1 MAGIWRWKTAQYAE
15 RKWWQR
21 YLKNKEVTPYLT
33 WKKEYWLTLLSRC
46 HHYFILKTEHRVLD
60 AGCGPAG
67 IFITL
72 PDNEVT
78 AFDPLINEYEHDL
91 PHFKKSMYPH
101 VTFIKAGLEEFHADK
116 TFDVIFCMN
125 AINHVHDIE
134 QSTDR
139 LVSFASPGAYIV
151 ITIDAHTHSIFKKIF
166 RLLPG
171 DILHPQQFDL
181 NEYQRMFTSRGCD
194 IEGTELLKH
203 SFLFDH
209 YMLIVRKRQ

>member
-21 YLKNKEVTPYLT
+21 YLKNKAVVPYLT
-33 WKKEYWLTLLSRC
+33 WKKAYWETLLSTC
-46 HHYFILKTEHRVLD
+46 HHYFVLKPEQLILD

-67 IFITL
+67 VFIAL
-72 PDNEVT
+72 PNHNVT
-78 AFDPLINEYEHDL
+78 AFDPLIEEYENDL
-91 PHFKKSMYPH
+91 PHFKKNMYPN
-101 VTFIKAGLEEFHADK
+101 VQFVKAGLEEFSTDK
-116 TFDVIFCMN
+116 TFDIIFCMN
-125 AINHVHDIE
+125 AINHVHDIK

-139 LVSFASPGAYIV
+139 LVSFASAGSYII

-171 DILHPQQFDL
+171 DILHPHQYDL
-181 NEYQRMFTSRGCD
+181 NEYQRMFTSRGCS

-203 SFLFDH
+203 TFLFDH
-209 YMLIVRKRQ
+209 YMLIVRKN